1 MRIPDHF
8 VRVIRLPRK
17 IRGVTVPNDDGTFSI
32 YINDLYSAETQREAL
47 EHELEHLARDHFYS
61 SDPIALQE
69 AEAGGAVLP
78 PAERKIRVYRG
89 TAGLE
94 DYLRSIGALEKT
106 IEQLG
111 KPW

>member
-8 VRVIRLPRK
+8 VRLVRLPPR

-32 YINDLYSAETQREAL
+32 YINDLYGDETRQKAL
-47 EHELEHLARDHFYS
+47 SHELEHLARDHFYAAA
-61 SDPIALQE
+61 PIAAQE
-69 AEAGGAVLP
+69 AEAGGAAVP
-78 PAERKIRVYRG
+78 PAGRSIRLYKG
-89 TAGLE
+89 MSGLE
-94 DYLRSIGALEKT
+94 SYLRSIGALEKT